1 MHSGFSWSN
10 FMTQLVGELLY
21 QNPLVYIA
29 IVISLIRIK
38 KVRFQAKS
46 AQAIHLLLWL
56 SIPLILTF
64 WVISL
69 FNATLPH
76 WTGPAYISLFLI
88 AGVYWSTYSRKVIP
102 VLLKWAIAFT
112 GALVIGFVLLV
123 YVFPKQLGSHDK
135 ENLGEYNPIN
145 DVTGWQYFSENFKN
159 LYIKDQQSGAMSKN
173 ASIIVHKWFPGGH
186 LLFYTA
192 RPLGIKVLAVGA
204 LEDVHKFAWLNKDKA
219 NLSIGE
225 DAYFITPSNL
235 PANPT
240 SLYQSYFVS
249 VQSVPDTIS
258 IKTKGV
264 LLRHFYVY
272 RLKSCKT
279 RPNSILP

>member
-1 MHSGFSWSN
+1 
-10 FMTQLVGELLY
+10 
-21 QNPLVYIA
+21 
-29 IVISLIRIK
+29 
-38 KVRFQAKS
+38 
-46 AQAIHLLLWL
+46 
-56 SIPLILTF
+56 
-64 WVISL
+64 
-69 FNATLPH
+69 
-76 WTGPAYISLFLI
+76 
-88 AGVYWSTYSRKVIP
+88 
-102 VLLKWAIAFT
+102 
-112 GALVIGFVLLV
+112 
-123 YVFPKQLGSHDK
+123 
-135 ENLGEYNPIN
+135 
-145 DVTGWQYFSENFKN
+145 
-159 LYIKDQQSGAMSKN
+159 MSKN
-173 ASIIVHKWFPGGH
+173 ASIVVHKWFPGGH

-204 LEDVHKFAWLNKDKA
+204 LEDVHKFAWLNKDQA